1 MKLLIT
7 GANGHSGKLFLEN
20 LTVSNKNKY
29 KEIHIIVRND
39 DLDNFIKKSG
49 LNIIKHKGDLDD
61 IQFLADATQNI
72 DTILHI
78 AGIQM
83 SKNLFEVAIE
93 NNVNWII
100 AVHTTGRY
108 SQFKMASEEY
118 INIEDNLLTL
128 RDKINITL
136 LRPTMIYGSSRD
148 RNMYKLVKFID
159 KSPVFPIFGN
169 GKNLM
174 QPVTATDLA
183 IAYQQVLDNG
193 EVCKNQNYNLSGKYP
208 IKYKEL
214 IKTVASKMNKKIIL
228 LPIPIKLSYYAVLV
242 GNCIVPKFPLNEEQ
256 VLRMKENK
264 DFTHL
269 NAQKDFGY
277 SPMSFDEGI
286 ENEVNEYKGEK
297 KF

>member
-7 GANGHSGKLFLEN
+7 GANGHSGKLFLKN
-20 LTVSNKNKY
+20 LSTTNIKKY
-29 KEIHIIVRND
+29 EEIHIIVRND
-39 DLDNFIKKSG
+39 DLDRFIEESG
-49 LNIIKHKGDLDD
+49 LNIIKHKGDLTDVK
-61 IQFLADATQNI
+61 FLTEVTRNI

-78 AGIQM
+78 AGVQM
-83 SKNLFEVAIE
+83 SRNLFEAAI
-93 NNVNWII
+93 NNKVNWII

-128 RDKINITL
+128 RDEINITI

-148 RNMYKLVKFID
+148 RNMYKLIKFID

-183 IAYQQVLDNG
+183 IAYQQVLDNAV
-193 EVCKNQNYNLSGKYP
+193 VCKNQNYNLSGKYP

-214 IKTVASKMNKKIIL
+214 IKTVASKLDKNIIL

-242 GNCIVPKFPLNEEQ
+242 GNRILPKFPLNEEQ
-256 VLRMKENK
+256 VLRMKEDK

-269 NAQKDFGY
+269 KANRDFGY

-286 ENEVNEYKGEK
+286 ESEVNEYKGEK
-297 KF
+297 

>member
-1 MKLLIT
+1 
-7 GANGHSGKLFLEN
+7 
-20 LTVSNKNKY
+20 
-29 KEIHIIVRND
+29 
-39 DLDNFIKKSG
+39 
-49 LNIIKHKGDLDD
+49 
-61 IQFLADATQNI
+61 
-72 DTILHI
+72 
-78 AGIQM
+78 
-83 SKNLFEVAIE
+83 
-93 NNVNWII
+93 
-100 AVHTTGRY
+100 
-108 SQFKMASEEY
+108 
-118 INIEDNLLTL
+118 
-128 RDKINITL
+128 L

-214 IKTVASKMNKKIIL
+214 IKTVALKMNKKIIL

-269 NAQKDFGY
+269 NAQEDFGY

-297 KF
+297 

>member
-20 LTVSNKNKY
+20 LTLPNKNKY
-29 KEIHIIVRND
+29 EEIHIIVRND

-49 LNIIKHKGDLDD
+49 LNIIKHKGDLTD
-61 IQFLADATQNI
+61 IQFLTDVTQNI

-83 SKNLFEVAIE
+83 SEKLVRVAIE

-183 IAYQQVLDNG
+183 IAYQQVLDNS

-214 IKTVASKMNKKIIL
+214 IKTVVSKMNKKIIL

-242 GNCIVPKFPLNEEQ
+242 GNRIVPKFPLNEEQ
-256 VLRMKENK
+256 VLRMKEDK

-286 ENEVNEYKGEK
+286 ETEVNEYKGEK
-297 KF
+297 

>member
-7 GANGHSGKLFLEN
+7 GANGHSGKLFLKN
-20 LTVSNKNKY
+20 LSTTNLKKY
-29 KEIHIIVRND
+29 EEIHIIVRND
-39 DLDNFIKKSG
+39 DLDRFIEESG
-49 LNIIKHKGDLDD
+49 LNIIKHKGDLTDV
-61 IQFLADATQNI
+61 QFLTEVTRNI

-83 SKNLFEVAIE
+83 SQNLFEVAI
-93 NNVNWII
+93 NNKVNWVI

-118 INIEDNLLTL
+118 INIEDKLLTL
-128 RDKINITL
+128 RDEINITI

-148 RNMYKLVKFID
+148 RNMYKLIKFID

-183 IAYQQVLDNG
+183 IAYQQVLDNA

-214 IKTVASKMNKKIIL
+214 IKTVASKLDKNIIL

-242 GNCIVPKFPLNEEQ
+242 GNRILPKFPLNEEQ
-256 VLRMKENK
+256 VLRMKEDK

-269 NAQKDFGY
+269 KANRDFGY
-277 SPMSFDEGI
+277 GPMSFDEGI
-286 ENEVNEYKGEK
+286 ESEVNEYKGEK
-297 KF
+297 

>member
-7 GANGHSGKLFLEN
+7 DANGHSGKLFLEN

-183 IAYQQVLDNG
+183 IAYQQVLDNS

-242 GNCIVPKFPLNEEQ
+242 GNRIVPKFPLNEEQ
-256 VLRMKENK
+256 VLRMKEDK
-264 DFTHL
+264 DFTHF

-297 KF
+297 

>member
-7 GANGHSGKLFLEN
+7 GANGHSGKLFLKN
-20 LTVSNKNKY
+20 LSTTNLKKY
-29 KEIHIIVRND
+29 EEIHIIVRSD
-39 DLDNFIKKSG
+39 DLDRFIEESG
-49 LNIIKHKGDLDD
+49 LNIIKHKGDITDV
-61 IQFLADATQNI
+61 QFLTEVTLNI

-83 SKNLFEVAIE
+83 SQNLFEAAI
-93 NNVNWII
+93 NNKVNWII

-118 INIEDNLLTL
+118 INIEDKLLTL
-128 RDKINITL
+128 RDEINITI

-148 RNMYKLVKFID
+148 RNMYKLIKFID
-159 KSPVFPIFGN
+159 KSPVFPIFGD

-183 IAYQQVLDNG
+183 IAYQQVLDNA

-214 IKTVASKMNKKIIL
+214 IKTVSSKLDKNIIL
-228 LPIPIKLSYYAVLV
+228 LSIPIKLSYYAVLV
-242 GNCIVPKFPLNEEQ
+242 GNRILPKFPLNEEQ
-256 VLRMKENK
+256 VLRMKEDK

-269 NAQKDFGY
+269 KANRDFGY

-286 ENEVNEYKGEK
+286 ESEVNEYKGEK
-297 KF
+297 

>member
-7 GANGHSGKLFLEN
+7 GANGHSGKLFLKN
-20 LTVSNKNKY
+20 LSTTNIKKY
-29 KEIHIIVRND
+29 EEIHIIVRND
-39 DLDNFIKKSG
+39 DLDRFIEESG
-49 LNIIKHKGDLDD
+49 LNIIKHKGDLTDV
-61 IQFLADATQNI
+61 QFLTEVTRNI

-78 AGIQM
+78 AGVQM
-83 SKNLFEVAIE
+83 SQNLFEAAI
-93 NNVNWII
+93 NNKVNWVI

-108 SQFKMASEEY
+108 SRFKMASEEY
-118 INIEDNLLTL
+118 INIEDKLLTL
-128 RDKINITL
+128 RDEINITI

-148 RNMYKLVKFID
+148 RNMYKLIKFID
-159 KSPVFPIFGN
+159 KSPVFPIFGD

-183 IAYQQVLDNG
+183 IAYQQVLDNA

-214 IKTVASKMNKKIIL
+214 IKTVSSKLDKNIIL
-228 LPIPIKLSYYAVLV
+228 LSIPIKLSYYAVLV
-242 GNCIVPKFPLNEEQ
+242 ANRILPKFPLNEEQ
-256 VLRMKENK
+256 VLRMKEDK

-269 NAQKDFGY
+269 KANRDFGY

-286 ENEVNEYKGEK
+286 ESEVNEYKGEK
-297 KF
+297 

>member
-20 LTVSNKNKY
+20 LSRANIKKY

-39 DLDNFIKKSG
+39 DLDNFIKESD
-49 LNIIKHKGDLDD
+49 LNIIKHKGDLTDL
-61 IQFLADATQNI
+61 QFLTNVTRNI

-83 SKNLFEVAIE
+83 SERLFEVAIE
-93 NNVNWII
+93 NNVNWVI
-100 AVHTTGRY
+100 AIHTTGRY

-118 INIEDNLLTL
+118 INIEDKLLTL
-128 RDKINITL
+128 RDKINITI

-148 RNMYKLVKFID
+148 RNMYKLIKFID
-159 KSPVFPIFGN
+159 KNPVFPIFGN

-183 IAYQQVLDNG
+183 IAYQQVLVNEED
-193 EVCKNQNYNLSGKYP
+193 CKNQNYNLSGQYP
-208 IKYKEL
+208 IKYKDL
-214 IKTVASKMNKKIIL
+214 IKTVASKLNKNIIL
-228 LPIPIKLSYYAVLV
+228 FPIPIKISYYAVLI
-242 GNCIVPKFPLNEEQ
+242 GNRFIPKFPLNEEQ
-256 VLRMKENK
+256 VLRMQEDK
-264 DFTHL
+264 DFTYL
-269 NAQKDFGY
+269 KAEKDFDY

-286 ENEVNEYKGEK
+286 EKEINEYKGEK
-297 KF
+297 

>member
-29 KEIHIIVRND
+29 EEIHIIVRND

-49 LNIIKHKGDLDD
+49 LNIIKHKGDLND
-61 IQFLADATQNI
+61 IQFLADVTQNI

-83 SKNLFEVAIE
+83 SKNLFEVAID

-169 GKNLM
+169 GENLM

-183 IAYQQVLDNG
+183 IAYQQVLDNS

-242 GNCIVPKFPLNEEQ
+242 GNRIVPKFPLNEEQ
-256 VLRMKENK
+256 VLRMKEDK

-286 ENEVNEYKGEK
+286 ETEVNEYKGEK
-297 KF
+297 

>member
-7 GANGHSGKLFLEN
+7 GANGHSGKLFLKN
-20 LTVSNKNKY
+20 LSTTNLKKY
-29 KEIHIIVRND
+29 EEIHIIVRSD
-39 DLDNFIKKSG
+39 DLDRFIEESG
-49 LNIIKHKGDLDD
+49 LNIIKHKGDITDV
-61 IQFLADATQNI
+61 QFLTEVTLNI

-83 SKNLFEVAIE
+83 SQNLFEAAI
-93 NNVNWII
+93 NNKVNWII

-118 INIEDNLLTL
+118 INIEDKLLTL
-128 RDKINITL
+128 RDEINITI

-148 RNMYKLVKFID
+148 RNMYKLIKFID
-159 KSPVFPIFGN
+159 KSPVFPIFGD

-183 IAYQQVLDNG
+183 IAYQQVLDNA

-214 IKTVASKMNKKIIL
+214 IKTVSSKLDKNIIL
-228 LPIPIKLSYYAVLV
+228 FPIPIKLSYYAVLV
-242 GNCIVPKFPLNEEQ
+242 GNRILPKFPLNEEQ
-256 VLRMKENK
+256 VLRMKEDK

-269 NAQKDFGY
+269 KANRDFGY

-286 ENEVNEYKGEK
+286 ESEVNEYKGEK
-297 KF
+297 

>member
-7 GANGHSGKLFLEN
+7 GANGHSGKLFLKN
-20 LTVSNKNKY
+20 LSTTNLKKY
-29 KEIHIIVRND
+29 EEIHIIVRND
-39 DLDNFIKKSG
+39 DLDRFIEESG
-49 LNIIKHKGDLDD
+49 LNIIKHKGDLTDV
-61 IQFLADATQNI
+61 QFLTEVTRNI

-83 SKNLFEVAIE
+83 SQNLFEVAI
-93 NNVNWII
+93 NNKVNWVI

-118 INIEDNLLTL
+118 INIEDKLLTL
-128 RDKINITL
+128 RDEINITI

-148 RNMYKLVKFID
+148 RNMYKLIKFID

-183 IAYQQVLDNG
+183 IAYQQVLDNA

-214 IKTVASKMNKKIIL
+214 IKTVASKLDKNIIL

-242 GNCIVPKFPLNEEQ
+242 GNRILPKFPLNEEQ
-256 VLRMKENK
+256 VLRMKEDK

-269 NAQKDFGY
+269 KANRDFGY

-286 ENEVNEYKGEK
+286 ESEVNEYKGEK
-297 KF
+297 

>member
-20 LTVSNKNKY
+20 LTLSKKNLY
-29 KEIHIIVRND
+29 EEIHIIVRND
-39 DLDNFIKKSG
+39 DLDNFIRKSE
-49 LNIIKHKGDLDD
+49 LNIVKHKGDLTD
-61 IQFLADATQNI
+61 IQFLTDVTQNI

-83 SKNLFEVAIE
+83 SEKLVRVAIE

-183 IAYQQVLDNG
+183 IAYQQVLDNS

-242 GNCIVPKFPLNEEQ
+242 GNRIVPKFPLNEEQ
-256 VLRMKENK
+256 VLRMKEDK

-297 KF
+297 

>member
-7 GANGHSGKLFLEN
+7 GANGHSGKLFLKN
-20 LTVSNKNKY
+20 LSTTNIKKY
-29 KEIHIIVRND
+29 EEIHIIVRND
-39 DLDNFIKKSG
+39 DLDRFIEESG
-49 LNIIKHKGDLDD
+49 LNIIKHKGDLTDV
-61 IQFLADATQNI
+61 QFLTEVTRNI
-72 DTILHI
+72 DMILHI

-83 SKNLFEVAIE
+83 SQNLFEAAI
-93 NNVNWII
+93 NNKVNWII

-128 RDKINITL
+128 RDEINITI

-148 RNMYKLVKFID
+148 RNMYKLIKFID

-169 GKNLM
+169 GNNLM

-183 IAYQQVLDNG
+183 IAYQQVLDNA

-214 IKTVASKMNKKIIL
+214 IKTVASKLDKNIIL

-242 GNCIVPKFPLNEEQ
+242 GNRILPKFPLNEEQ

-269 NAQKDFGY
+269 KANRDFGY

-286 ENEVNEYKGEK
+286 ESEVNEYKGEK
-297 KF
+297 

>member
-7 GANGHSGKLFLEN
+7 GANGHSGKLFLKN
-20 LTVSNKNKY
+20 LSTTNLKKY
-29 KEIHIIVRND
+29 EEIHIIVRSD
-39 DLDNFIKKSG
+39 DLDRFIEESG
-49 LNIIKHKGDLDD
+49 LNIIKHKGDITDV
-61 IQFLADATQNI
+61 QFLTEVTLNI

-83 SKNLFEVAIE
+83 SQNLFEVAI
-93 NNVNWII
+93 NNKVNWII

-118 INIEDNLLTL
+118 INIEDKLLTL
-128 RDKINITL
+128 RDEINITI

-148 RNMYKLVKFID
+148 RNMYKLIKFID
-159 KSPVFPIFGN
+159 KSPVFPIFGD

-183 IAYQQVLDNG
+183 IAYQQVLDNA

-214 IKTVASKMNKKIIL
+214 IKTVSSKLDKNIIL

-242 GNCIVPKFPLNEEQ
+242 GNRILPKFPLNEEQ
-256 VLRMKENK
+256 VLRMKEDK

-269 NAQKDFGY
+269 KANRDFGY

-286 ENEVNEYKGEK
+286 ESEVNEYKGEK
-297 KF
+297 

>member
-20 LTVSNKNKY
+20 LTLPNKNKY
-29 KEIHIIVRND
+29 EEIHIIVRND

-49 LNIIKHKGDLDD
+49 LNIIKHKGDLND
-61 IQFLADATQNI
+61 IQFLTDATQNI

-83 SKNLFEVAIE
+83 SEKLVRVAIE

-183 IAYQQVLDNG
+183 IAYQQVLDNS

-228 LPIPIKLSYYAVLV
+228 IPIPIKLSYYAVLV
-242 GNCIVPKFPLNEEQ
+242 GNRIVPKFPLNEEQ
-256 VLRMKENK
+256 VLRMKEDK

-286 ENEVNEYKGEK
+286 ETEVNEYKGEK
-297 KF
+297 

>member
-20 LTVSNKNKY
+20 LSVSNENKY
-29 KEIHIIVRND
+29 EEIHVIVRND
-39 DLDNFIKKSG
+39 DLDRFIEESEID
-49 LNIIKHKGDLDD
+49 IIKHKGDLTDV
-61 IQFLADATQNI
+61 QFLTEVTQNI

-83 SKNLFEVAIE
+83 SQNLFEAAI
-93 NNVNWII
+93 NNKVKWII

-118 INIEDNLLTL
+118 INIEDKLLTL
-128 RDKINITL
+128 RDEINITI

-148 RNMYKLVKFID
+148 RNMYKLIKFID

-183 IAYQQVLDNG
+183 IAYQQVLDNA

-214 IKTVASKMNKKIIL
+214 IKTVASKLDKKIIL

-242 GNCIVPKFPLNEEQ
+242 GNRILPKFPLNEEQ
-256 VLRMKENK
+256 VLRMKEDK

-269 NAQKDFGY
+269 KAKRDFSY

-286 ENEVNEYKGEK
+286 ESEVNEYKGEK
-297 KF
+297 

>member
-7 GANGHSGKLFLEN
+7 GANGHSGKLFLKN
-20 LTVSNKNKY
+20 LSTTNLKKY
-29 KEIHIIVRND
+29 EEIHIIVRND
-39 DLDNFIKKSG
+39 DLDRFIEESEI
-49 LNIIKHKGDLDD
+49 NIIKHKGDLTDV
-61 IQFLADATQNI
+61 QFLTEVTRNI

-83 SKNLFEVAIE
+83 SQNLFEAAI
-93 NNVNWII
+93 NNKVNWVI

-118 INIEDNLLTL
+118 INIEDKLLTL
-128 RDKINITL
+128 RDEINITI

-148 RNMYKLVKFID
+148 RNMYKLIKFID

-183 IAYQQVLDNG
+183 IAYQQVLDNA

-214 IKTVASKMNKKIIL
+214 IKTVASKLDKNIIL

-242 GNCIVPKFPLNEEQ
+242 GNRILPRFPLNEEQ
-256 VLRMKENK
+256 VLRMKEDK

-269 NAQKDFGY
+269 KAKRDFGY

-286 ENEVNEYKGEK
+286 ESEVNEYKGEK
-297 KF
+297 

>member
-214 IKTVASKMNKKIIL
+214 IKTVALKMNKKIIL

-297 KF
+297 

>member
-7 GANGHSGKLFLEN
+7 GANGHSGKLFLKN
-20 LTVSNKNKY
+20 LSTTNLKKY
-29 KEIHIIVRND
+29 EEIHIIVRND
-39 DLDNFIKKSG
+39 DLDRFIEESG
-49 LNIIKHKGDLDD
+49 LNIIKHKGDLTDV
-61 IQFLADATQNI
+61 QFLTEVTRNI

-83 SKNLFEVAIE
+83 SQNLFEAAI
-93 NNVNWII
+93 NNKVNWII

-118 INIEDNLLTL
+118 INIEDKLLTL
-128 RDKINITL
+128 RDEINITI

-148 RNMYKLVKFID
+148 RNMYELIKFID

-183 IAYQQVLDNG
+183 IAYQQVLGNA

-214 IKTVASKMNKKIIL
+214 IKTVATKLDKNIIL

-242 GNCIVPKFPLNEEQ
+242 GNRILPKFPLNEEQ
-256 VLRMKENK
+256 VLRMKEDK

-269 NAQKDFGY
+269 KANRDFGY

-286 ENEVNEYKGEK
+286 ESEVNEYKGEK
-297 KF
+297 

>member
-7 GANGHSGKLFLEN
+7 GANGHSGKLFLKN
-20 LTVSNKNKY
+20 LSTTNLKKY
-29 KEIHIIVRND
+29 EEIHIIVRND
-39 DLDNFIKKSG
+39 DLDRFIEESG
-49 LNIIKHKGDLDD
+49 LNIIKHKGDLTDV
-61 IQFLADATQNI
+61 QFLTEVTRNI

-78 AGIQM
+78 SGIQM
-83 SKNLFEVAIE
+83 SQNLFEAAI
-93 NNVNWII
+93 NNKVNWII

-128 RDKINITL
+128 RDEINITI

-148 RNMYKLVKFID
+148 RNMYKLIKFID

-169 GKNLM
+169 GNNLM

-183 IAYQQVLDNG
+183 IAYQQVLDNA

-214 IKTVASKMNKKIIL
+214 IKTVASKLDKNIIL

-242 GNCIVPKFPLNEEQ
+242 GNRILPKFPLNEEQ
-256 VLRMKENK
+256 VLRMKEDK

-269 NAQKDFGY
+269 KANRDFGY

-286 ENEVNEYKGEK
+286 ESEVNEYKGEK
-297 KF
+297 

>member
-214 IKTVASKMNKKIIL
+214 IKTVALKMNKKIIL

-269 NAQKDFGY
+269 NAQEDFGY

-297 KF
+297 

>member
-7 GANGHSGKLFLEN
+7 GANGHSGKLFLKN
-20 LTVSNKNKY
+20 LSTTNLKKY
-29 KEIHIIVRND
+29 EEIHIIVRND
-39 DLDNFIKKSG
+39 DLDRFIEESG
-49 LNIIKHKGDLDD
+49 LNIIKHKGDLTDV
-61 IQFLADATQNI
+61 QFLTEVTRNI

-83 SKNLFEVAIE
+83 SQNLFEAAI
-93 NNVNWII
+93 NNKVNWII

-118 INIEDNLLTL
+118 INIEDNLLIL
-128 RDKINITL
+128 RDEINITI

-148 RNMYKLVKFID
+148 RNIYKLIKFID

-169 GKNLM
+169 GNNLM

-183 IAYQQVLDNG
+183 IAYQQVLDNA

-214 IKTVASKMNKKIIL
+214 IKTVASKLDKNIIL

-242 GNCIVPKFPLNEEQ
+242 GNRILPKFPLNEEQ
-256 VLRMKENK
+256 VLRMKEDK

-269 NAQKDFGY
+269 KAKRDFGY

-286 ENEVNEYKGEK
+286 ESEVNEYKGEK
-297 KF
+297 

>member
-7 GANGHSGKLFLEN
+7 GANGHSGKLFLKN
-20 LTVSNKNKY
+20 LSTTNLKKY
-29 KEIHIIVRND
+29 EEIHIIVRND
-39 DLDNFIKKSG
+39 DLDRFIEESG
-49 LNIIKHKGDLDD
+49 LNIIKHKGDLTDV
-61 IQFLADATQNI
+61 QFLTEVTRNI

-83 SKNLFEVAIE
+83 SQNLFEAAI
-93 NNVNWII
+93 NNKVNWII

-128 RDKINITL
+128 RDEINITI

-148 RNMYKLVKFID
+148 RNMYKLIKFID

-169 GKNLM
+169 GNNLM

-183 IAYQQVLDNG
+183 IAYQQVLDNA
-193 EVCKNQNYNLSGKYP
+193 EMCKNQNYNLSGKYP

-214 IKTVASKMNKKIIL
+214 IKTVASKLDKNIIL

-242 GNCIVPKFPLNEEQ
+242 GNRILPKFPLNEEQ
-256 VLRMKENK
+256 VLRMKEDK

-269 NAQKDFGY
+269 KANRDFGY
-277 SPMSFDEGI
+277 RPMSFDEGI
-286 ENEVNEYKGEK
+286 ESEVNEYKGEK
-297 KF
+297 

>member
-7 GANGHSGKLFLEN
+7 GANGHSGKLFLKN
-20 LTVSNKNKY
+20 LSTTNLKKY
-29 KEIHIIVRND
+29 EEIHIIVRNN
-39 DLDNFIKKSG
+39 DLDSFIEESG
-49 LNIIKHKGDLDD
+49 LNIIKHKGDLTDV
-61 IQFLADATQNI
+61 QFLTEVTRNI

-83 SKNLFEVAIE
+83 SQNLFEAAI
-93 NNVNWII
+93 NNKVNWII

-118 INIEDNLLTL
+118 INIEDKLLTL
-128 RDKINITL
+128 RDEINITI

-148 RNMYKLVKFID
+148 RNMYKLIKFID

-183 IAYQQVLDNG
+183 IAYQQVLDNA

-214 IKTVASKMNKKIIL
+214 IKTVASKLDKNIIL

-242 GNCIVPKFPLNEEQ
+242 GNRILPKFPLNEEQ
-256 VLRMKENK
+256 VLRMKEDK

-269 NAQKDFGY
+269 KANRDFGY

-286 ENEVNEYKGEK
+286 ESEVNEYKGEK
-297 KF
+297 

>member
-20 LTVSNKNKY
+20 LTLSKKNLY
-29 KEIHIIVRND
+29 EEIHIIVRND
-39 DLDNFIKKSG
+39 DLDNFIRKSE
-49 LNIIKHKGDLDD
+49 LNIVKHKGDLTD
-61 IQFLADATQNI
+61 IQFLTDVTQNI

-83 SKNLFEVAIE
+83 SEKLVRVAIE

-183 IAYQQVLDNG
+183 IAYQQVLDNS

-242 GNCIVPKFPLNEEQ
+242 GNRIVPKFPLNEEQ
-256 VLRMKENK
+256 VLRMKEDK

-286 ENEVNEYKGEK
+286 ETEVNEYKGEK
-297 KF
+297 

>member
-7 GANGHSGKLFLEN
+7 GANGHSGKLFLKN
-20 LTVSNKNKY
+20 LSTTNLKKY
-29 KEIHIIVRND
+29 EEIHIIVRND
-39 DLDNFIKKSG
+39 DLDRFIEESG
-49 LNIIKHKGDLDD
+49 LNIIKHKGDLTDV
-61 IQFLADATQNI
+61 QFLTEVTRNI

-83 SKNLFEVAIE
+83 SQNLFEAAI
-93 NNVNWII
+93 NNKVNWII

-118 INIEDNLLTL
+118 INIEDNLLIL
-128 RDKINITL
+128 RDEINITI

-148 RNMYKLVKFID
+148 RNMYKLIKFID

-169 GKNLM
+169 GNNLM

-183 IAYQQVLDNG
+183 IAYQQVLDNA

-214 IKTVASKMNKKIIL
+214 IKTVASKLDKNIIL

-242 GNCIVPKFPLNEEQ
+242 GNRILPKFPLNEEQ
-256 VLRMKENK
+256 VLRMKEDK

-269 NAQKDFGY
+269 KAKRDFGY

-286 ENEVNEYKGEK
+286 ESEVNEYKGEK
-297 KF
+297 

>member
-297 KF
+297 